1 MSEEEPSTDETP
13 GDEDAGEAAVTSLDG
28 VTTGRW
34 IVTTIHGTR
43 HFLDL
48 DNGTIVRE
56 PGPQSQA
63 WPPKG
68 VGLGSI
74 TPDGRPMRV
83 FSIKTAVVGRSML
96 VQNRDEWRIS
106 SEIVKIE
113 RAPE

>member
-1 MSEEEPSTDETP
+1 MSEEDPSIDETP
-13 GDEDAGEAAVTSLDG
+13 GDGDADEAPVTSLDD

-43 HFLDL
+43 HYLDL

-63 WPPKG
+63 WPAEG
-68 VGLGSI
+68 VGLGPV
-74 TPDGRPMRV
+74 TPDGTPMR
-83 FSIKTAVVGRSML
+83 FLSIETAVVGRRML
-96 VQNRDEWRIS
+96 VQNAHQWRIS